1 MLTKYFRRKFLLS
14 YTGLS
19 NNLLIVTIPK
29 AFFKLRLSCAEIEV
43 YHNVCHHMF
52 SEIYCTDAVYHN
64 VRHHMFSEIYCTDA
78 VYHNVCHHM
87 FSEIYCTD
95 AVCSILDLHR
105 KFLFLNFEI
114 YYLRALRL
122 LNSSMSLSSSLET

>member
-1 MLTKYFRRKFLLS
+1 MLS

-19 NNLLIVTIPK
+19 NNLLIVTIAK

-43 YHNVCHHMF
+43 YHNVCHH
-52 SEIYCTDAVYHN
+52 T
-64 VRHHMFSEIYCTDA
+64 
-78 VYHNVCHHM
+78 

-105 KFLFLNFEI
+105 KFVFLNFEI